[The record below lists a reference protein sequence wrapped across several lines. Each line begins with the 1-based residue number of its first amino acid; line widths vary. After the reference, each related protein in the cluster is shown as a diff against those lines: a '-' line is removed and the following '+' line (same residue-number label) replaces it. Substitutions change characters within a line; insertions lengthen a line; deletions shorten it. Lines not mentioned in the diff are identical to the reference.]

1 MPRENRFVYAVLS
14 SVAYKAN
21 LQDKYKQLKK
31 YGLNR
36 DYYILKQY
44 TNRDITTFYD
54 FIDSKVVV
62 SFRGTDNKNL
72 LNARYEDLMTDYQLA
87 IGRLR
92 LTDRFQE
99 AKDMLNKIIDKYG
112 KGIRGKNSNIILT
125 GHSLGGAIADY
136 LSDIYKLPA
145 FLFNTGSSPISVI
158 NNPIP
163 TRYTTGNFD
172 ILSFSDK
179 LYNQS
184 IIGSKGGHGIKDF
197 IKRGKM

>member
-1 MPRENRFVYAVLS
+1 MPKEDRFIYAVLS

-21 LQDKYKQLKK
+21 LSEKYNQLKK

-36 DYYILKQY
+36 DYYILRQF
-44 TNRDITTFYD
+44 TNRDVTTFYD
-54 FIDSKVVV
+54 FINDKVVV
-62 SFRGTDNKNL
+62 SFRGTDNKNVL
-72 LNARYEDLMTDYQLA
+72 GMRYEDLMTDYQLA

-99 AKDMLNKIIDKYG
+99 AKDMLEKVMAKYDKDKIT
-112 KGIRGKNSNIILT
+112 LT

-145 FLFNTGSSPISVI
+145 FIYNTGSSPLSVI

-179 LYNQS
+179 LYNES
-184 IIGSKGGHGIKDF
+184 IVASEGGHGIQGF

>member
-1 MPRENRFVYAVLS
+1 MSNKFIYAVLS
-14 SVAYKAN
+14 SVAYKKTI
-21 LQDKYKQLKK
+21 QDKYKELKK

-36 DYYILKQY
+36 DYFILEKF

-54 FIDSKVVV
+54 FIDSKIVV
-62 SFRGTDNKNL
+62 SFRGTDGGNNL
-72 LNARYEDLMTDYQLA
+72 GMRYEDLIIDYNLA

-92 LTDRFQE
+92 TTERYKE
-99 AKDMLNKIIDKYG
+99 AVEMLKKVIKKYNKI
-112 KGIRGKNSNIILT
+112 NITLC
-125 GHSLGGAIADY
+125 GHSLGSAIADY
-136 LSDIYKLPA
+136 LSDTYKLPA
-145 FLFNTGSSPISVI
+145 FLYNTGSSPISVI

-163 TRYTTGNFD
+163 TRYTTSNLD